1 MLSIK
6 EFKIPN
12 DGLNIHCKLER
23 PSSVGSD
30 DEKGPLAILVHGFTG
45 HMEED
50 HILGV
55 RDEFLDNGFSVL
67 RADMYGHGKSD
78 GEFKDHTLIK
88 WIDQMLAVVD
98 YAAALPFV
106 TDLYL
111 AGHSQGG
118 LLTII
123 VGALEHDRFAGIMPL
138 SPAISI
144 PVDAN
149 KGNTLGGEF
158 DPVHIPDEVKRVVTP
173 GVDVDPTTLI
183 LKGNYF
189 RVAQLIPTE
198 ECIKRY
204 RGPVLI
210 VHGDADEAI
219 PVQFAYDA
227 AKQYSDCTLE
237 IIKDSDHCY
246 NGHLEEVKAAIRRF
260 LCK

>member
-1 MLSIK
+1 MTSIK
-6 EFKIPN
+6 ECNIMSDGRKI
-12 DGLNIHCKLER
+12 HSKLER
-23 PSSVGSD
+23 PSSIRSD

-45 HMEED
+45 HMEEE

-67 RADMYGHGKSD
+67 RVEMYGHGTSD

-88 WIDQMLAVVD
+88 WIDQMMTVVD
-98 YAAALPFV
+98 YASKLPFV
-106 TDLYL
+106 TELYL

-123 VGALEHDRFAGIMPL
+123 VGALEHDRLAGIMPL

-158 DPVHIPDEVKRVVTP
+158 DPEHIPSEIRRAVTP
-173 GVDVDPTTLI
+173 GFEVDPETLT
-183 LKGNYF
+183 LGGNYF
-189 RVAQLIPTE
+189 RIAQLIPVE
-198 ECIKRY
+198 ECIKRFKD
-204 RGPVLI
+204 PVLI
-210 VHGDADEAI
+210 VHGDADEVI

-227 AKQYSDCTLE
+227 ADQYADCKLE
-237 IIKDSDHCY
+237 IIKGADHCY
-246 NGHLEEVKAAIRRF
+246 HGHMEEVRAAIGRF
-260 LCK
+260 LRR